1 MKLLTL
7 LADADISSV
16 FGNGLSLGEKGALSL
31 KMILMGMGTVFAVL
45 FIIWLVL
52 TLFRLVM
59 DAVRK
64 KGKDKE
70 PSRNT
75 DPVPACGTV
84 DATDDRALVAVIS
97 AAVAAYREAESGASG
112 RTVPFRVVSFNR
124 SGSGP
129 WKKDGDSN

>member
-1 MKLLTL
+1 MNYLTL

-45 FIIWLVL
+45 FIIWGVL
-52 TLFRLVM
+52 TVFRLVM
-59 DAVRK
+59 DGVRK
-64 KGKDKE
+64 TKKQPASGAVDA
-70 PSRNT
+70 
-75 DPVPACGTV
+75 PVPSGG
-84 DATDDRALVAVIS
+84 DKTDDGALVAAIT
-97 AAVAAYREAESGASG
+97 AAVAAYRESEAGPSG

-129 WKKDGDSN
+129 WKKSGESN

>member
-75 DPVPACGTV
+75 DPVPASGTV

-97 AAVAAYREAESGASG
+97 AAVEAYREAEAGASG

-129 WKKDGDSN
+129 WKKDGESN